1 MTERSEASRDP
12 ADDLSGSSGS
22 SGPSG
27 PSGMPGTGRGEGCPG
42 CSGPHSPTCPAR
54 PDGSAAALGDY
65 RAAFHAARL
74 PLAVLNRDGLVLAA
88 NPAFGDL
95 VGTEPDELVAATAA
109 DLTDLGADP
118 RIWSAYREVL
128 CGRSDRLRCTRR
140 LQLPDGHSMWAEVT
154 VEPLAPGAGLAPGGA
169 LNAGGTPNDARGT
182 LNGSGTRTA
191 GGELPAATDL
201 SVPADLPVPADM
213 SVPTDLPGSSDLPM
227 DGDLPAMD
235 GVPPAGGGVRAGA
248 GQRAEEDHVLL
259 SVADISDRHDL
270 LARLRH
276 LQMHDPVT
284 RLPNRALFF
293 ERLAGALESAAF
305 EQGGTGRIGLCYLDL
320 DGFKAVNDTLGHR
333 VGDRLLSAVA
343 QRLRHC
349 VEELSEDRLPA
360 PPDGPTASTASTTSD
375 ASAMSDASTA
385 MPDASTASDAS
396 TAFAAPVQMTDDD
409 TGHLDGSG
417 HLVARLGGDE
427 FALLVED
434 STGTEQLA
442 ALAQRVLDALQRPF
456 DLAGQRLSVSASI
469 GVVERAATGTTA
481 TGLMQAADTTLYWA
495 KEDGKA
501 RWTLFDPERNAHRMT
516 RQALSSTLRP
526 AVERGEFTLEYQPLV
541 GLGDGRAQGVEALV
555 RWRHPQFGT
564 LSPNRFIGLAEEN
577 GAIVELGRWVLERAC
592 RQARAWQLE
601 RPGAQPLFVSVN
613 VAVRQVWDSDLVA
626 DVAHILAET
635 GLPPRLLQLE
645 LTESAV
651 MGSAGRPLQA
661 LQALSDMGVRIAID
675 DFGTGYSNLAYLSRL
690 PVSVLKLDG
699 SFVRGFR
706 AQEHPNPADETIVEA
721 LVALAHRLGLTVT
734 AECVE
739 SAEQAERLRRIG
751 CDTGQGW
758 LYSRPVAPDRVSAL
772 ISAGRRTGS

>member
-1 MTERSEASRDP
+1 MTERNGTTNASADARRAP
-12 ADDLSGSSGS
+12 AGRCDD
-22 SGPSG
+22 
-27 PSGMPGTGRGEGCPG
+27 T
-42 CSGPHSPTCPAR
+42 
-54 PDGSAAALGDY
+54 AASLGDY
-65 RAAFHAARL
+65 RATFHAARL
-74 PLAVLNRDGLVLAA
+74 AMAVLNRDGLVLAA
-88 NPAFGDL
+88 NSAFGEL
-95 VGTEPDELVAATAA
+95 VGADPAELVAATAA

-118 RIWSAYREVL
+118 LVWTAYREVL

-140 LQLPDGHSMWAEVT
+140 LKHPEGHSVWVEVT
-154 VEPLAPGAGLAPGGA
+154 VEPL
-169 LNAGGTPNDARGT
+169 TPEP
-182 LNGSGTRTA
+182 LSG
-191 GGELPAATDL
+191 
-201 SVPADLPVPADM
+201 
-213 SVPTDLPGSSDLPM
+213 
-227 DGDLPAMD
+227 
-235 GVPPAGGGVRAGA
+235 
-248 GQRAEEDHVLL
+248 EERMLL
-259 SVADISDRHDL
+259 SAADISDRHDL

-293 ERLAGALESAAF
+293 ERLSAALETASFAPS
-305 EQGGTGRIGLCYLDL
+305 GTGRIGLCYLDL

-343 QRLRHC
+343 QRLTRIA
-349 VEELSEDRLPA
+349 ENAAERA
-360 PPDGPTASTASTTSD
+360 PGRT
-375 ASAMSDASTA
+375 
-385 MPDASTASDAS
+385 
-396 TAFAAPVQMTDDD
+396 
-409 TGHLDGSG
+409 G

-442 ALAQRVLDALQRPF
+442 ELAQCVLDALQRPF

-469 GVVERAATGTTA
+469 GVVERTATGTTA

-526 AVERGEFTLEYQPLV
+526 AVDRGEFTLEYQPLV
-541 GLGDGRAQGVEALV
+541 GLDDGRAQGVEALV

-564 LSPNRFIGLAEEN
+564 LSPNRFIALAEEN

-592 RQARAWQLE
+592 HQARAWQLAH
-601 RPGAQPLFVSVN
+601 PGQPLFVSVN

-626 DVAHILAET
+626 DVAGILAET

-706 AQEHPNPADETIVEA
+706 SQEHPNPADETIVEA

-758 LYSRPVAPDRVSAL
+758 LYSRPVAPDRVEAL
-772 ISAGRRTGS
+772 LDAGRHTGA